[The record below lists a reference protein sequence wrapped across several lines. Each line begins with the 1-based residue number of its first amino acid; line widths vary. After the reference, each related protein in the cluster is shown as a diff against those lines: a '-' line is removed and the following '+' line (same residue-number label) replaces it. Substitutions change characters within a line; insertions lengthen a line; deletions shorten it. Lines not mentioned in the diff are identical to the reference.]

1 MSRNKLEEI
10 KQRIANGPASEVHTE
25 LLGKK
30 DNVSDNLNGGNTPSN
45 NPNVNVSGED
55 KGSVAMNI
63 EVPIA
68 QPKKGIK
75 ETHTTKAFY
84 IRNDLAELVNETIRN
99 SRRGAMTEI
108 INALIEQYYRNIG
121 RYK

>member
-1 MSRNKLEEI
+1 MSKTDKFKDMLKPKSQESVYDHFMAP
-10 KQRIANGPASEVHTE
+10 ANQNE
-25 LLGKK
+25 
-30 DNVSDNLNGGNTPSN
+30 NNSDDIDDKA
-45 NPNVNVSGED
+45 NVNVSDDNKEV
-55 KGSVAMNI
+55 VAMNMEI
-63 EVPIA
+63 PIA

-84 IRNDLAELVNETIRN
+84 IRNDLAELINEDIRN

-108 INALIEQYYRNIG
+108 VNALFEQYYRNIG